1 MAKPSKPKTG
11 KTRKVAASPAVTETA
26 STPKS
31 PKSKKNSKV
40 AVSETATEAAS
51 TSALSRQEQKEL
63 KRKARRER
71 QEFIGFLTTMSFIS
85 LVLGAPLFVVGGVRA
100 ALGGAIGIL
109 CLAFSFKYPRKALWA
124 FLIYMPF
131 SGTVVYGLAGGN
143 ALMQLAKDIFYI
155 PAAIGIFME
164 CRRTG
169 KPFILPKEIV
179 PWFTILMVICML
191 VLLSVNGAQAFAPA
205 STALKPPA
213 PENPIA
219 MGILGLK
226 ALLGYLPLIGCAYY
240 LVRDKKDLLF
250 TMRLHVVLA
259 LTCCAL
265 GFIQFL
271 LLKTGRCQATTGTGV
286 DLFKASVQSRC
297 FVGGAL
303 LYSPEFGAI
312 RLPGTFVAPWQWGW
326 FLIAN
331 AFIIFASAFSE
342 PSILWRP
349 VSLVSLAS
357 VFVMSVISGQRI
369 ALALVPLATV
379 ALLVI
384 TGQVTNLKRFI
395 PVGIG
400 LGLILGGAAA
410 ANPAIV
416 QDRVQ
421 SFIDRWNA
429 SPPTAFISEQLSWA
443 LDQGGALGHGL
454 GRATNAARAFG
465 DVKLIETYYPKVIYE
480 IGVTGTIVFLIMV
493 SVLTYVTFKA
503 YRSVKDRV
511 LRSYGASLW
520 TFVLFISYNTYYYPL
535 DVDPVAVYYWFFA
548 GIILTL
554 PKIARQ
560 EQEKLDAIA
569 MPESK
574 VKKGK
579 RKRLPEPTPAPT

>member
-1 MAKPSKPKTG
+1 MSNVTD
-11 KTRKVAASPAVTETA
+11 SQAVTESA

-31 PKSKKNSKV
+31 RKNSKIAVPQAAEEVV
-40 AVSETATEAAS
+40 APV
-51 TSALSRQEQKEL
+51 TSSLQEQKNL
-63 KRKARRER
+63 QRKAQRER
-71 QEFIGFLTTMSFIS
+71 QEFIGFLSTMTFVSI
-85 LVLGAPLFVVGGVRA
+85 LLGAPLFAVGGAKA
-100 ALGGAIGIL
+100 AIGGAVGIL
-109 CLAFSFKYPRKALWA
+109 CLSFSFKYPRKALWA
-124 FLIYMPF
+124 FMIYMPF

-169 KPFILPKEIV
+169 KPFILPREIV
-179 PWFTILMVICML
+179 PWFSILMVVCML
-191 VLLSVNGAQAFAPA
+191 VMLSVNLPQAFAP
-205 STALKPPA
+205 PPDVLNPPP
-213 PENPIA
+213 PENPIG

-250 TMRLHVVLA
+250 AMRLHVVLA
-259 LTCCAL
+259 LTCCGLA
-265 GFIQFL
+265 FIQFL

-331 AFIIFASAFSE
+331 AFILFSSAFSE

-349 VSLVSLAS
+349 VSLAALAS

-369 ALALVPLATV
+369 ALALVPLATI
-379 ALLVI
+379 ALLVM

-400 LGLILGGAAA
+400 LGVILGGAAA

-416 QDRVQ
+416 QASVQ

-429 SPPTAFISEQLSWA
+429 SPPTAFISEQFSWA
-443 LDQGGALGHGL
+443 LDRGGVLGHGL

-465 DVKLIETYYPKVIYE
+465 DVKLVETYYPKVIYE
-480 IGVTGTIVFLIMV
+480 IGLMGTIIFLIMV
-493 SVLTYVTFKA
+493 SVLTFVTFKA
-503 YRSVKDRV
+503 YRSVKDKV

-548 GIILTL
+548 GIILAL

-560 EQEKLDAIA
+560 ERDKIEALTI
-569 MPESK
+569 PEGK
-574 VKKGK
+574 AKNKKGK
-579 RKRLPEPTPAPT
+579 RRRLQEQAPAPT